1 MHWLHCI
8 FSELVRWSPDSI
20 MQLSSACILTGNI
33 WDGWPP
39 FQFLGYRVL
48 FSYQVTTMKTK
59 DTLHYSKSIIYFRP
73 IDLMLLFSLKKF
85 LQKPVIQYR
94 SDGVIQYLEAG
105 KKKVSLGKSWLCG
118 PFSSA
123 LNSNGADDHW
133 YVAQP
138 VSAEPFLNR
147 LSSWS
152 QGWKSRITID
162 VLGFSITCVLT
173 LSH

>member
-105 KKKVSLGKSWLCG
+105 KKRCPWAKAGSVGHFLPLSIRMVQMTTDTLHSRCQLSPFWIGCRAEAKAGKVG
-118 PFSSA
+118 
-123 LNSNGADDHW
+123 
-133 YVAQP
+133 
-138 VSAEPFLNR
+138 
-147 LSSWS
+147 S
-152 QGWKSRITID
+152 QLMFWGS
-162 VLGFSITCVLT
+162 V
-173 LSH
+173 